1 MGTTAVAIML
11 PAAVFSRQ
19 ARHVRAGRRHAT
31 VLPPAVNGWNAAP
44 RGVAGANG
52 RGGPKNRGEIP
63 GFVRIFGE
71 LG

>member
-31 VLPPAVNGWNAAP
+31 VLPPAVNGWNAAAQG
-44 RGVAGANG
+44 R
-52 RGGPKNRGEIP
+52 RGGRTVAAVQKTE
-63 GFVRIFGE
+63 VRF
-71 LG
+71 LVL